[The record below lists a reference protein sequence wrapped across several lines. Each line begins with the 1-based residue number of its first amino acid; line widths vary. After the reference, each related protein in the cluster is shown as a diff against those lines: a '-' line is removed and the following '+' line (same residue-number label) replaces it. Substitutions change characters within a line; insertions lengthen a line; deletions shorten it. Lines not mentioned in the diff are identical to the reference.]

1 MRDRDTQRSTAVH
14 AGPGVTAVQ
23 RAIGPRC
30 VLGESPLWDGRTDE
44 LLWVDIDGRTLHRW
58 NWFTEKITSLTLS
71 DRPGSI
77 ALTSNPEV
85 LVLAS
90 EHRVGLLHPD
100 GRIDWKITLPIAYPS
115 VRLNDGRVSSSG
127 DFWVGSMH
135 VPSKDRRFI
144 GAIYRIHPD
153 WTWEP
158 VIVDVGVANA
168 LVSTPAGMHWAD
180 TLHGAC
186 WILDA
191 ADGPVVS
198 GTGVPHLTF
207 AAAGLEGGPDG
218 ACIDD
223 QDNVWVAC
231 VHGGALACFD
241 PEGRLIERIDL
252 PVRRPTCPVFG
263 GPDLS
268 TLFLTTIGG
277 GGNYPVFDDE
287 PDAGRVLVL
296 DVHRR
301 GRPEHVFQPAS

>member
-1 MRDRDTQRSTAVH
+1 MSPV
-14 AGPGVTAVQ
+14 V

-30 VLGESPLWDGRTDE
+30 VLGESPLWDGRTGH
-44 LLWVDIDGRTLHRW
+44 LLWVDIDGRQVHRW
-58 NWFTEKITSLTLS
+58 SWDTEEISSLTLA

-77 ALTSNPEV
+77 ALTADPETV
-85 LVLAS
+85 LLAS
-90 EHRVGLLHPD
+90 EHRIGLLHLPD
-100 GRIDWKITLPIAYPS
+100 GRIEWKITLPIPHDT
-115 VRLNDGRVSSSG
+115 VRLNDGRVSATG

-144 GAIYRIHPD
+144 SAIYRIHPD

-158 VIVDVGVANA
+158 VVTEVGVANA

-186 WILDA
+186 WIFDDA
-191 ADGPVVS
+191 TSIPVAS
-198 GTGVPHLTF
+198 GTGDPHVTF

-218 ACIDD
+218 ACIDARH
-223 QDNVWVAC
+223 NVWVAC

-241 PEGRLIERIDL
+241 PAGRLIERIEL

-263 GPDLS
+263 GPDLR

-277 GGNYPVFDDE
+277 GGNYPMFDDE

-296 DVHRR
+296 DVDRQ
-301 GRPEHVFQPAS
+301 GVPENVFRPAD

>member
-1 MRDRDTQRSTAVH
+1 MSAV
-14 AGPGVTAVQ
+14 V

-30 VLGESPLWDGRTDE
+30 VLGESPLWDARTGE
-44 LLWVDIDGRTLHRW
+44 LLWVDIDGRQVHRW
-58 NWFTEKITSLTLS
+58 SWDTEEVTSLTLA

-77 ALTSNPEV
+77 ALTPDPETV
-85 LVLAS
+85 LLAS
-90 EHRVGLLHPD
+90 EHRIGLLHLPD
-100 GRIDWKITLPIAYPS
+100 GHIEWKITLPIPHAT
-115 VRLNDGRVSSSG
+115 VRLNDGRVSVTG

-144 GAIYRIHPD
+144 SAIYRIHPD

-158 VIVDVGVANA
+158 VITEVGVANA
-168 LVSTPAGMHWAD
+168 LVSTPTGMHWAD

-186 WILDA
+186 WILDEA
-191 ADGPVVS
+191 APTPVAS
-198 GTGVPHLTF
+198 GSGEPHATF

-218 ACIDD
+218 ACIDA
-223 QDNVWVAC
+223 QDNVWIAC

-241 PEGRLIERIDL
+241 AAGQLIERIEL

-263 GPDLS
+263 GPDLR

-296 DVHRR
+296 DVDRQ
-301 GRPEHVFQPAS
+301 GVPENVFRPAN